1 MSTQPSI
8 FSRGFLLLCL
18 VNLLA
23 FTAFFMLIPVLPVYL
38 LHDLHAGRTAT
49 GILLALYVLA
59 ALLVRPLSGFIV
71 DSFPRKPVFLACT
84 ALFACVFPGYL
95 CITQLVLLGAL
106 RTLHGMAFGLYN
118 TSSSTLVVDIVP
130 AERLGTGIGIFS
142 LTTAVSMALG
152 PMLGLLLYENTSPDA
167 VFQTALGLAAACALL
182 GLFVPATHAPRIH
195 TADARKGPAARFF
208 LPRAGRAAFSVA
220 CASFCYGLVLNYISV
235 FVREQGLDIN
245 AGWYFC
251 VMAVGMVITRM
262 CTGRLIDGGKL
273 LHVMTAGMTF
283 IMLSATII
291 PLWNGIAGFFVSA
304 TLMGLGIGVIMP
316 AAQTM
321 FVHLARPDQ
330 RGVANSSFFIS
341 WDAGIAAALFA
352 GGFAAEL
359 LSFGTVFLCG
369 SGVLLWAI
377 AFFVR
382 IVGPAYRKDT
392 QHGPGNI

>member
-1 MSTQPSI
+1 
-8 FSRGFLLLCL
+8 
-18 VNLLA
+18 
-23 FTAFFMLIPVLPVYL
+23 
-38 LHDLHAGRTAT
+38 
-49 GILLALYVLA
+49 
-59 ALLVRPLSGFIV
+59 
-71 DSFPRKPVFLACT
+71 
-84 ALFACVFPGYL
+84 
-95 CITQLVLLGAL
+95 
-106 RTLHGMAFGLYN
+106 
-118 TSSSTLVVDIVP
+118 
-130 AERLGTGIGIFS
+130 
-142 LTTAVSMALG
+142 
-152 PMLGLLLYENTSPDA
+152 
-167 VFQTALGLAAACALL
+167 
-182 GLFVPATHAPRIH
+182 
-195 TADARKGPAARFF
+195 
-208 LPRAGRAAFSVA
+208 
-220 CASFCYGLVLNYISV
+220 
-235 FVREQGLDIN
+235 
-245 AGWYFC
+245 
-251 VMAVGMVITRM
+251 MVITRM

-382 IVGPAYRKDT
+382 IVGPAYRKDV